1 MHSDMPGGEPA
12 SVVRLARPPRGAEIT
27 SPKMAASSRLWMDV
41 FEQLIVRYG
50 RRLGGKVIVGP
61 TNPVGPDGADGYRKV
76 VGGQDWPDPGRPGP
90 GRRSGW
96 SRPSARCPLPRCP
109 RPHREPERET
119 LLLTARALARYRVF
133 APEISGLN
141 R

>member
-1 MHSDMPGGEPA
+1 
-12 SVVRLARPPRGAEIT
+12 
-27 SPKMAASSRLWMDV
+27 MDV

-61 TNPVGPDGADGYRKV
+61 TNPAGPDGTDGY
-76 VGGQDWPDPGRPGP
+76 GNLSA
-90 GRRSGW
+90 RRS
-96 SRPSARCPLPRCP
+96 
-109 RPHREPERET
+109 
-119 LLLTARALARYRVF
+119 LLTARALARYRVF